1 MKKIITLLLLSLII
15 GCTPIIKDKKINLLG
30 SWKLFK
36 IENSLDK
43 KINYRKSEKIFFFPD
58 STYAKYNGYEIN
70 SGTWYL
76 DKKNNLLMPNTK
88 IKIKSTHK
96 VNNKRIMIGLINLNN
111 SHYKLTWIEDNKI
124 ATNFK
129 NDPFYY
135 DNNLWRNKPSNKE
148 NNKKLK
154 FRILNYI
161 HHNILIF
168 KKSLSH
174 NNSKVNLKNS
184 KGIFKY
190 HRKGISLIANNK
202 MKLGWINC
210 FYDVYDC
217 LKAYDI
223 IAKYMKPKIK
233 IEKYKN
239 WIDLEYQTL
248 KILFTRIK
256 NANI

>member
-1 MKKIITLLLLSLII
+1 MKQIITLLVSLLII
-15 GCTPIIKDKKINLLG
+15 GCTPIKKDKKINLLG

-36 IENSLDK
+36 VENSLDK
-43 KINYRKSEKIFFFPD
+43 KIKYLKSEKIIFFPD
-58 STYAKYNGYEIN
+58 STYAKYNGYEIDG
-70 SGTWYL
+70 GTWHL
-76 DKKNNLLMPNTK
+76 GKNKILLMPDAK

-96 VNNKRIMIGLINLNN
+96 VNNKRIMVGKINHNN
-111 SHYKLTWIEDNKI
+111 SYYKLTWIEDYKVSKD
-124 ATNFK
+124 FK

-135 DNNLWRNKPSNKE
+135 DNNLWRNKPLSKE
-148 NNKKLK
+148 NNNELK

-161 HHNILIF
+161 NHNILIF

-190 HRKGISLIANNK
+190 HREGISLIANNK
-202 MKLGWINC
+202 MKLGWIHC

-223 IAKYMKPKIK
+223 IAKYMKPEIQ
-233 IEKYKN
+233 IEKYRN

-248 KILFTRIK
+248 KILHSRIK